1 MSKSAQ
7 NLLLVLIG
15 AAMLWITL
23 GSGEYVNYVRPGFR
37 YPLVIAA
44 AALLVLGAAG
54 LRREWRD
61 TGGSHDDHDGDGS
74 HDDGHGHAGGPR
86 VAWLLCLPVLAI
98 FVIAPP
104 ALGSFTATR
113 NTGRTAPPPAPS
125 GGFAALPSSGEPV
138 PMKMGEFIGRAY
150 QAQTGDPATFTGVPV
165 RLTGFVTPAGKGGAG
180 LAAHPA
186 EGRLL
191 RGRRHPVPGDG
202 ARPPA
207 PARRRVGAGRRGVGA
222 ARDGA
227 GGDGRADAARTV
239 AQTDQEARQPLRV
252 TRPATGLAVEAVT
265 RPDGPVRCGRRPRR
279 P

>member
-165 RLTGFVTPAGKGGAG
+165 RLTGFVTPAGKGARGWQLTRLKVACCAG
-180 LAAHPA
+180 DAIPFPVMVRGLPRPPA
-186 EGRLL
+186 DAWVQVDGVWEPPATGQEATVVQTL
-191 RGRRHPVPGDG
+191 RGRSLKRIKK
-202 ARPPA
+202 PA
-207 PARRRVGAGRRGVGA
+207 NPY
-222 ARDGA
+222 
-227 GGDGRADAARTV
+227 
-239 AQTDQEARQPLRV
+239 E
-252 TRPATGLAVEAVT
+252 
-265 RPDGPVRCGRRPRR
+265 
-279 P
+279 